1 MDLLHQVK
9 APGHDGIQVALF
21 KDEHI
26 AIPVDPAHD
35 AVAAVAPLFNGQVQA
50 APEDG
55 ALPVVQGAHH
65 LFVVVHQYHHHH
77 GAGVLILP
85 VDLVIIRHIHP
96 VGDAHELKGFVVVP
110 GPDHIA
116 VDLVLFPVDLQQLRR
131 PVFPA
136 QQPFAAELRHQVVQ
150 LGVEGRAGT
159 PAHGPEGLVGP
170 DDAAVVQAEHR
181 HGQREVDQGVVGG
194 GLGVIGDRL
203 HDGLHILPVFPHPHQ
218 GVDHQRQDHR
228 QFHIGKPRVS
238 KEGGGGEQDHDHQED
253 DDGGLGYFF
262 HLVYIQS
269 VSTPTDKNTKIFY
282 HSSFRIANVFSPFFS
297 RESKKGEGFK
307 VESFNMF
314 KSKNVLL
321 LNLVKDFY
329 KTYLDK
335 KSSDTLNGEIIIN
348 LYNLSKF
355 NFNMKGYFKD
365 VNTYFNTHLIIKD
378 MPVSSICSFTN
389 TKANYKIGELT
400 PVFFKDLNIDNND
413 SMIVLRMDYDLIAYN
428 IGKIL
433 YFMKDE
439 EKVYFK
445 IEVQDEIKYFFQ
457 LKDHI
462 VCICSEE
469 NLYFCKLIKIEPYI
483 VSCSVLMP
491 DINKVT
497 QIYGSVYKSLYIIDD
512 EEYIYKL
519 IPKNDG
525 PNSGF
530 DFSLQIENKV
540 KIREAN
546 DIFNKT
552 NSKKI
557 SEENS
562 EEEKDN
568 NNENHENNSDNSSGH
583 YSDSENEENEN
594 NSNAKENQNSSA
606 SIHHSNNIMTLNKV
620 KKSSKLIYGGCCR
633 SEESS
638 DSLNESSSEEA
649 QQIIN
654 KLIMFEETRE
664 SETKSKRNDLYII
677 KGIVHNYLILKE
689 FDYVTTR
696 NESNLF
702 MESKMF
708 LDDTLKFYD
717 LLIYNNHV
725 LIPKKNTI
733 NFYTVPDFALV
744 SKVQANEKINSFL
757 IPNKNML
764 LVIGDNS
771 IEQFEL
777 NTWKR
782 VSKLMNENIVI
793 ASKEKMKII
802 GNSKELYLF
811 ENGIILKFELSSG
824 NIFY

>member
-1 MDLLHQVK
+1 MGNKIDNQTNIILNQNANIK
-9 APGHDGIQVALF
+9 INIICQ
-21 KDEHI
+21 KC
-26 AIPVDPAHD
+26 
-35 AVAAVAPLFNGQVQA
+35 PLT
-50 APEDG
+50 P
-55 ALPVVQGAHH
+55 
-65 LFVVVHQYHHHH
+65 
-77 GAGVLILP
+77 
-85 VDLVIIRHIHP
+85 IINISST
-96 VGDAHELKGFVVVP
+96 K
-110 GPDHIA
+110 
-116 VDLVLFPVDLQQLRR
+116 
-131 PVFPA
+131 
-136 QQPFAAELRHQVVQ
+136 
-150 LGVEGRAGT
+150 EGTIICEYRC
-159 PAHGPEGLVGP
+159 PSFHMGLVKLEEMILKKNSRSKRYGCICQLCKKETENTLGQKKFRFCGFCKLFLCEECINVHKAIKSNHIIL
-170 DDAAVVQAEHR
+170 DYSKINYSCLY
-181 HGQREVDQGVVGG
+181 HGNKYKFYCFTCLRSICTKCSG
-194 GLGVIGDRL
+194 
-203 HDGLHILPVFPHPHQ
+203 H
-218 GVDHQRQDHR
+218 
-228 QFHIGKPRVS
+228 
-238 KEGGGGEQDHDHQED
+238 
-253 DDGGLGYFF
+253 
-262 HLVYIQS
+262 
-269 VSTPTDKNTKIFY
+269 KNHCFKTLTEFEPNKIFQEKLNFY
-282 HSSFRIANVFSPFFS
+282 FNEVYNYFNCL
-297 RESKKGEGFK
+297 ESKKGEGFK

-583 YSDSENEENEN
+583 YFDSENEENEN
-594 NSNAKENQNSSA
+594 NSSAKENQNSSA

-811 ENGIILKFELSSG
+811 ENGIILKFEFSSG